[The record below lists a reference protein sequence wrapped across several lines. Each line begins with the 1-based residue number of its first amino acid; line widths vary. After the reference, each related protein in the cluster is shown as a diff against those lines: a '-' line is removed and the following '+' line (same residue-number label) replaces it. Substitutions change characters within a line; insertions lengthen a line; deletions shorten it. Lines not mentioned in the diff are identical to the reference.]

1 MAVSLAEL
9 ARRFHGRVKG
19 NPELTINR
27 VASLESAGPG
37 DIAYLS
43 DRKYLTKLSKTA
55 AGAVIVTE
63 ADASHFA
70 GPALIVDDPHL
81 CFARVAQFLHPFP
94 KFSPGVHT
102 TAVIESGAQVAV
114 TAWIGPHSVVEAGA
128 KIGDDAF
135 VGPGCFIGKGAELG
149 ARNRLIGHVAIGERC
164 VSGTDCVIYPGAVIG
179 GGGFGFARN
188 GERWQK
194 VPQLGRVV
202 MGNDVEVG
210 ANTTIDRGALDDTVI
225 GNGVKLDNLIQIAH
239 NVQIGDNTAIAA
251 CVGIAGSTKIGQRC
265 TLGGQSGIVG
275 HLEITDDVHVTAGS
289 LVTSSI
295 REAGVYS
302 SSLKAMPVDK
312 WRRNVAV
319 LHRLEEMSQ
328 RLKKIEENLELRSK
342 EHKN

>member
-9 ARRFHGRVKG
+9 ARRFHGKVKG
-19 NPELTINR
+19 DPELTINR

-43 DRKYLTKLSKTA
+43 DRKYLTKLAKTA

-63 ADASHFA
+63 ADASHFT
-70 GPALIVDDPHL
+70 GPALIVNDPHL

-94 KFSPGVHT
+94 KFSPGVHA
-102 TAVIESGAQVAV
+102 TAVIESGAQVAA
-114 TAWIGPHSVVEAGA
+114 TAWIGPYSVVEAGA

-164 VSGTDCVIYPGAVIG
+164 LSGTDCVIYPGAVIG
-179 GGGFGFARN
+179 GDGFGFARN

-312 WRRNVAV
+312 WRRNAAV
-319 LHRLEEMSQ
+319 MHRLEEMSQ

>member
-1 MAVSLAEL
+1 MAVTLAEL
-9 ARRFHGRVKG
+9 ARRFQGRVRG
-19 NPELTINR
+19 NPDLAIKR
-27 VASLESAGPG
+27 AASLDSAGPD

-43 DRKYLTKLSKTA
+43 DRKYLAQLASTA
-55 AGAVIVTE
+55 AGAVILAE
-63 ADASHFA
+63 PDAAHRT
-70 GPALIVDDPHL
+70 GPVLIVENPHL
-81 CFARVAQFLHPFP
+81 CFARVAQLLHP
-94 KFSPGVHT
+94 SPAFKPGTHAS
-102 TAVIESGAQVAV
+102 AVISPAARIAAS
-114 TAWIGPHSVVEAGA
+114 AWIGPHSVVEDGA
-128 KIGDDAF
+128 KIGDDAY
-135 VGPGCFIGKGAELG
+135 VGPGCYIGKGATLG
-149 ARNRLIGHVAIGERC
+149 ARNRLVGYVVIGERC
-164 VSGTDCVIYPGAVIG
+164 ITGTDCVMYPGAVIG
-179 GGGFGFARN
+179 GDGFGFARD
-188 GERWQK
+188 GERWRK

-202 MGNDVEVG
+202 MGSSVEVG

-265 TLGGQSGIVG
+265 TLGGQSGVVG
-275 HLEITDDVHVTAGS
+275 HLEIADDVHVTAGS

-302 SSLKAMPVDK
+302 SSLKAVPVDK
-312 WRRNVAV
+312 WRRNAAV

>member
-9 ARRFHGRVKG
+9 ARQFHGKVKG
-19 NPELTINR
+19 DPELTINR

-43 DRKYLTKLSKTA
+43 DRKYLAKLAKTA

-63 ADASHFA
+63 ADASHFS
-70 GPALIVDDPHL
+70 GPALIVNDPHL
-81 CFARVAQFLHPFP
+81 CFARVAQFLNPFL
-94 KFSPGVHT
+94 KFSPGVHA
-102 TAVIESGAQVAV
+102 TAVIESGAQVAA

-149 ARNRLIGHVAIGERC
+149 ARNRLIGHVTIGERC
-164 VSGTDCVIYPGAVIG
+164 VFGTDCVIYPGAVIG
-179 GGGFGFARN
+179 GDGFGFARN

-251 CVGIAGSTKIGQRC
+251 CVGIAGSTIIGQRC

-312 WRRNVAV
+312 WRRNAAV

-328 RLKKIEENLELRSK
+328 RLRKIEESLELRSK